1 MGPNVSWQPSAVVEA
16 YSNDD
21 MKWLVLQLE
30 LAASAGAA
38 VIIAIIA
45 IVVHA
50 AISTGFP
57 AIATGELPLYTLQVT
72 FQCLCPCSH
81 QASPPLPPTFFPSH
95 CG

>member
-1 MGPNVSWQPSAVVEA
+1 MGQNISWQPCAVAEGHCT
-16 YSNDD
+16 DD
-21 MKWLVLQLE
+21 CQWLVLQLE

-72 FQCLCPCSH
+72 FCCLCPCSWM
-81 QASPPLPPTFFPSH
+81 A
-95 CG
+95 